1 MDNMDANW
9 CPWISCFDNNAEDP
23 FHMFKD
29 NLSLDLETHINKVAN
44 QLHNQLP
51 RTSIKDAQNLA
62 INLIMERLL
71 VLQKEYTPQ
80 SQKSMVINLF
90 SHLPELKDFRHEV
103 IEEAQKRATFKY
115 KIKRFFSNFKNT
127 LKKY

>member
-1 MDNMDANW
+1 MDNMNANW
-9 CPWISCFDNNAEDP
+9 RPWISCFDNNAEDP

-29 NLSLDLETHINKVAN
+29 NVSLDLETHINKVAN
-44 QLHNQLP
+44 QLHDQLP
-51 RTSIKDAQNLA
+51 RSSRKDAQNLA

-90 SHLPELKDFRHEV
+90 SHLPDLKDFRHE
-103 IEEAQKRATFKY
+103 IIDEAQKRSTIAY
-115 KIKRFFSNFKNT
+115 KIKRFFLKFKKQN
-127 LKKY
+127 Y